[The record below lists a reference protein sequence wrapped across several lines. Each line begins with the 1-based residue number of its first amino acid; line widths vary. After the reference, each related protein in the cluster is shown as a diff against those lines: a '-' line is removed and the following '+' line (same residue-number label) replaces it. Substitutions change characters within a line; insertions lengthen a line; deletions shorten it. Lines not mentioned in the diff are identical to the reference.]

1 MAPDMT
7 EIPQRI
13 IVRSGERVSIGRHVA
28 ADRSSF
34 MAWYQDTDIAELLR
48 HDLAPLN
55 AIQARGYFDSI
66 ILPSSNRGLCW
77 AILRNHDDALIGSTA
92 LVDLNDRTGFA
103 LFRIVIGEKDD
114 WGKGY
119 GTETTQLVLA
129 EAFTRFDRQAVNL
142 EVFAHN
148 PRALRAYQKAGFV
161 QSGQHREWVARASRQ
176 IDVLEMRITRDDWL
190 NRLDEPV
197 PNLG

>member
-1 MAPDMT
+1 MSETA
-7 EIPQRI
+7 QRV
-13 IVRSGERVSIGRHVA
+13 IVRRGHGVSIGRHLPS
-28 ADRSSF
+28 DRSSF
-34 MAWYQDTDIAELLR
+34 MAWYQDPDIAELLR

-77 AILRNHDDALIGSTA
+77 AILRNHDETLIGSTA
-92 LVDLNDRTGFA
+92 LVDLDDRTGFA

-129 EAFTRFDRQAVNL
+129 EAFTRFERTAVNL

-148 PRALRAYQKAGFV
+148 PRAHRAYLKAGFI
-161 QSGQHREWVARASRQ
+161 QTGQHREWVPRASRQ
-176 IDVLEMRITRDDWL
+176 IDVLEMRITREQWQS
-190 NRLDEPV
+190 RT
-197 PNLG
+197 G